1 MFCFDG
7 NSKEISWA
15 IQTEDSLV
23 EQHRDHADI
32 YLNKVTSE
40 QSSYIALHVGLFW
53 CIGTFIVKSN
63 DEIDVNID
71 SKSMYEQ
78 FTRNNFNQDSFIET
92 RTGFIKQLIEQWS
105 LKINYQLIE
114 PKENFATRLLQKRN
128 ET

>member
-1 MFCFDG
+1 VFCFDG
-7 NSKEISWA
+7 DSEEISWA
-15 IQTEDSLV
+15 MQTEDSLI

-40 QSSYIALHVGLFW
+40 QSSYIALHAGLFW

-71 SKSMYEQ
+71 SKSIYEQ

>member
-7 NSKEISWA
+7 NPKRISWA
-15 IQTEDSLV
+15 IQTKNSLV

-32 YLNKVTSE
+32 FLDKVTSE
-40 QSSYIALHVGLFW
+40 QSRYIALHVGLFW
-53 CIGTFIVKSN
+53 CIGTFIVKNN

-71 SKSMYEQ
+71 SKSMYAHLTQ
-78 FTRNNFNQDSFIET
+78 NCSNQDSFIET
-92 RTGFIKQLIEQWS
+92 RTGFIKRLIEQRS

-114 PKENFATRLLQKRN
+114 TNENFAVKLLQKRN

>member
-1 MFCFDG
+1 MFYFDG
-7 NSKEISWA
+7 NSKGISWA

-32 YLNKVTSE
+32 YLDKVTSE

-53 CIGTFIVKSN
+53 CIGTFIVKNN

-71 SKSMYEQ
+71 SKSMYEH

-92 RTGFIKQLIEQWS
+92 RIRFIKQLIKQWS

-114 PKENFATRLLQKRN
+114 PKENFATKLLQKRN
-128 ET
+128 GT

>member
-1 MFCFDG
+1 VFCFDG
-7 NSKEISWA
+7 NSKAISWA

-32 YLNKVTSE
+32 FLDKVTSE
-40 QSSYIALHVGLFW
+40 QSRYIALHVGLFW
-53 CIGTFIVKSN
+53 CIGTFIVKNN

-71 SKSMYEQ
+71 SKSMYEHL
-78 FTRNNFNQDSFIET
+78 TRNNSNQDSFIET
-92 RTGFIKQLIEQWS
+92 RTGFIKQLIEQRI

-114 PKENFATRLLQKRN
+114 TKENFAVKLLQKRN